1 MLWVGLTG
9 GTGAGKSS
17 VARRLSALGAQI
29 IDADALAREVV
40 APGSPGLAAVVEAF
54 GDVLTPDGDLDRATM
69 AAIVFADRQRL
80 ADLEAITHPLIEA
93 RTRQL
98 RAAAAEDAVV
108 VHDMPLIVEKGTA
121 AGYHLVI
128 VVDAPVQT
136 RIERLS
142 GRGMPPDDA
151 RRRIAGQADEAARR
165 QVADVWL
172 DNAGAPEALDPVVA
186 QVWTRLLGFEANIRA
201 GRVAPRPSTVRI
213 VEPDPTWAAQAARI
227 LDRVR
232 RVDAQI
238 ISAEHVGSTS
248 VPGLPAKDV
257 LDLQVVVADLDRAR
271 ALGERLAGIGL
282 IPYRD
287 RWYDELLGGGRRD
300 KVLCG
305 SADPGRAVNLHIR
318 DAANPQVAE
327 SVLFRDRL
335 RADPELSA
343 RYCAL
348 KRRLAATSSGVEEY
362 SRAKTDFIALV
373 VGTGRSSGGGPS

>member
-17 VARRLSALGAQI
+17 VARRLAALGAQI

-40 APGSPGLAAVVEAF
+40 AAGSPGLAAVAEAF
-54 GDVLTPDGDLDRATM
+54 GDVLTPDGDLDRARM

-98 RAAAAEDAVV
+98 LAAAHAEAVV

-151 RRRIAGQADEAARR
+151 RRRIAGQADERARR
-165 QVADVWL
+165 EVADVWI
-172 DNAGAPEALDPVVA
+172 DNAGAPEALDPVIA
-186 QVWTRLLGFEANIRA
+186 QVWTRLRGFEANLRA
-201 GRVAPRPSTVRI
+201 GRVAPRPATVRI
-213 VEPDPTWAAQAARI
+213 VDPDPTWAAQAAR
-227 LDRVR
+227 LLARVH
-232 RVDAQI
+232 RVGADI
-238 ISAEHVGSTS
+238 ISADHIGSTS

-257 LDLQVVVADLDRAR
+257 IDLQVVVADLDGAR
-271 ALGERLAGIGL
+271 ALGELLAGIGL
-282 IPYRD
+282 VPYPD
-287 RWYDELLGGGRRD
+287 RWYDELLGGGQRD

-318 DAANPQVAE
+318 DAANPQAAE

-335 RADPELSA
+335 RADTELAA
-343 RYCAL
+343 RYAGL
-348 KRRLAATSSGVEEY
+348 KQRLAATTGGVEEY
-362 SRAKTDFIALV
+362 ARAKTDFIAAV
-373 VGTGRSSGGGPS
+373 VRPS